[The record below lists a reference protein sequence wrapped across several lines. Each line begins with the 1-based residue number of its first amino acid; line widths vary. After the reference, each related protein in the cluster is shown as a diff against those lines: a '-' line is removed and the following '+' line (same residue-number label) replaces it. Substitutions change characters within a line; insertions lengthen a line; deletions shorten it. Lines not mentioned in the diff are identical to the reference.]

1 MKLFIGILLTALII
15 GGIVLVVK
23 LIGGAFSLLGGFLN
37 LILGLA
43 VIAALIIIVVWMLN
57 YAKKNR

>member
-1 MKLFIGILLTALII
+1 MKVLFGVIISALVI
-15 GGIVLVVK
+15 GGIILVIK

-43 VIAALIIIVVWMLN
+43 VISALIAIVIWMFS